1 MKKQPKFKYIVCE
14 NPFTWRPGV
23 DTREADKGVST
34 TRREDGLR
42 SGLHGSGDA
51 GLPEPEGQV

>member
-1 MKKQPKFKYIVCE
+1 MKQQPKFKYIVCE

-42 SGLHGSGDA
+42 VHGSGDA